1 MATIDELMKDKKPG
15 EIKITCPPWQSEDY
29 FLPYFKI
36 ADQWHGFMHDKRSAF
51 FRNGL
56 NDRWRLYEEPKK
68 TKKVVLWQWWYKD
81 GLSYKEGF
89 LTHHMTEDYR
99 SKYYLTNNSNYTK
112 IESTRIEIEVPDE
125 S

>member
-36 ADQWHGFMHDKRSAF
+36 ADQWHGFMHDKRSGF

-68 TKKVVLWQWWYKD
+68 TRKVVLWQWWCKD
-81 GLSYKEGF
+81 G
-89 LTHHMTEDYR
+89 
-99 SKYYLTNNSNYTK
+99 YLTGHLTEQHYKNYTAHYGIFTK